1 MVTGSHIPANR
12 NGLKFY
18 TVTGE
23 ITKDDEI
30 RITAAL
36 GHRSDVV
43 KPAPMSAAAASKHFA
58 DRYRKAF
65 GPAALRGRR
74 VGVFTHSAAGR
85 DLLLALLGDLG
96 AETVELGRS
105 DHFIPVDTEA
115 IDPDTRQTLTAWA
128 RAHTLDAIASTDGD
142 SDRPMLADENGVVIP
157 GDIMGQITATALGAE
172 VVVTPISSNGG
183 VTLLPEIREVILT
196 RIGSPFVI
204 AGMGGA
210 KGRVVGY
217 EPNGG
222 FLLGFEASG
231 PAGPIPPLPTRDS
244 FLPIIAT
251 LAQPGPL
258 SAIVAAQPARFTRA
272 GRLQDVP
279 VDMSAEL
286 VSRLTENSEDRAA
299 FLHGLGAEASLD
311 TTDGLR
317 ISLEDGG
324 IVHLRP
330 SGNAPE
336 LRLYT
341 EAQSPE
347 AAQRLLDQG
356 VLRLQALVGQ

>member
-1 MVTGSHIPANR
+1 GSHIPADR

-18 TVTGE
+18 TVAGE
-23 ITKDDEI
+23 ITKDDET

-36 GHRSDVV
+36 GQHSEPV
-43 KPAPMSAAAASKHFA
+43 KAAPVLATSASERFA
-58 DRYRKAF
+58 DRYRIAF
-65 GPAALRGRR
+65 GPAARFGRR

-85 DLLLALLGDLG
+85 DLLLGILGDLG

-105 DHFIPVDTEA
+105 EEFIPVDTEA
-115 IDPDTRQTLTAWA
+115 IDPETRETLAAWA
-128 RAHTLDAIASTDGD
+128 KDHALDAIASTDGD
-142 SDRPMLADENGVVIP
+142 SDRPMLTDENGAVIP
-157 GDIMGQITATALGAE
+157 GDILGQITATALGAE
-172 VVVTPISSNGG
+172 TVVTPISSNSG
-183 VTLLPEIREVILT
+183 VALLPGLREVILT

-204 AGMGGA
+204 AGMAEA

-217 EPNGG
+217 EANGG

-258 SAIVAAQPARFTRA
+258 SAIVASQPARFTAA
-272 GRLQDVP
+272 GRLQGVP
-279 VDMSAEL
+279 VDVGGTL
-286 VSRLTENSEDRAA
+286 IRRLTSDETARAA
-299 FLHGLGAEASLD
+299 FLRDLGREGRID

-317 ISLEDGG
+317 ITLEGGG

-336 LRLYT
+336 FRLYA
-341 EAQSPE
+341 EADSPA
-347 AAQRLLDQG
+347 AAQNLLDQG
-356 VLRLQALVGQ
+356 ILRLRALVSQ